1 MTVSDLRLRPFRQAD
16 EPVVVAAQAALARED
31 FTFALGY
38 DPEEPWT
45 RYLRR
50 LDDHRHGR
58 DLPDHLVPGTLLAAD
73 VDGVLVGRT
82 SIRHHLDDFLTQ
94 EGGHVGYAV
103 LSEHRRRGYATEILR
118 QSLVIARSFGADR
131 VLVTCDDDN
140 VGSAAV
146 IERCGGVLESR
157 VTSSRRGVLIRRYWI
172 D

>member
-58 DLPDHLVPGTLLAAD
+58 DLPDHLVPGTLLANMRYPDHGNALYVFA
-73 VDGVLVGRT
+73 VD
-82 SIRHHLDDFLTQ
+82 
-94 EGGHVGYAV
+94 
-103 LSEHRRRGYATEILR
+103 
-118 QSLVIARSFGADR
+118 
-131 VLVTCDDDN
+131 
-140 VGSAAV
+140 
-146 IERCGGVLESR
+146 
-157 VTSSRRGVLIRRYWI
+157 
-172 D
+172 